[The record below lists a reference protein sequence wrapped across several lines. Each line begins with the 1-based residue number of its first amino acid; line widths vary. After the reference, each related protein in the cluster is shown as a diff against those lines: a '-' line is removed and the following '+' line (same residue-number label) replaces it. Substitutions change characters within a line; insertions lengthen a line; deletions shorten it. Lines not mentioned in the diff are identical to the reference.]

1 MRRIRRGIEYV
12 VHSADGVH
20 WTWVAQLRAASGE
33 PLNGTVNGS
42 EAVAVK
48 LCMAA
53 IDEALAE
60 GTDVKLAPEAAIAA
74 APARAARL
82 REPRL
87 GDATRE
93 VLVAE
98 DESMF
103 RAAAVESLTACG
115 FKVFQ
120 AGDGEEA
127 LAILKQHPAIS
138 LLVTDVRMP
147 NMDGYELVEAG
158 LAMRPNLKVI
168 LMTGYSQPA
177 PRVIAAHEIGTLRK
191 PFDVDVLCRRAEDLV
206 RLH

>member
-1 MRRIRRGIEYV
+1 MRRIRCGIEYI
-12 VHSADGVH
+12 VHSADGLH
-20 WTWVAQLRAASGE
+20 WIWVAQLRAASGE
-33 PLNGTVNGS
+33 PLNGTINGS

-53 IDEALAE
+53 IDEVLAE
-60 GTDVKLAPEAAIAA
+60 GTDVKLAPESAMAA
-74 APARAARL
+74 APVRASL
-82 REPRL
+82 RSQPRL
-87 GDATRE
+87 AGAPRE

-98 DESMF
+98 DEGMF
-103 RAAAVESLTACG
+103 RAAAVELLRACG

-191 PFDVDVLCRRAEDLV
+191 PFDVNVLCRQAEDLV